1 MMAFSENFV
10 AAQALRKE
18 YARKLLMFE
27 IHMQGSKN
35 ANQAQCNDEK
45 SAIREYCMSTPNKRN
60 FIMHC
65 CLATLNN
72 KCISVSKTEKLL
84 GISRQGMSDMI
95 KECVE
100 AKWIM
105 LDKNSSGHR
114 RIKATEI
121 TLETWM
127 DYADYVNL
135 MVDKFDFVHLNASRR
150 AIDFLIK

>member
-1 MMAFSENFV
+1 MFEASETWI

-27 IHMQGSKN
+27 LKMSEVNNDNK
-35 ANQAQCNDEK
+35 ASECDEK
-45 SAIREYCMSTPNKRN
+45 RKIREYCMSTPNKRK
-60 FIMHC
+60 FVMHC

-72 KCISVSKTEKLL
+72 KCISVSKTQQLL

-100 AKWIM
+100 AKRIM
-105 LDKNSSGHR
+105 LDKNKAGHR
-114 RIKATEI
+114 RVKATEI

-127 DYADYVNL
+127 DYADYVNI

-150 AIDFLIK
+150 AMDLLIK